1 MFDRNEKLQL
11 LHKYLND
18 IANAVNED
26 EVTRLFESYI
36 NQRGIHSED
45 DVIQSFYSAK
55 PYFEVIEAI
64 PDEIRQEFQLYRRER
79 QDNQGLQRQNMLDNV
94 HLLNVKNR
102 PCIDLGENS
111 DVTPEGNGMPC
122 QRIYRSRH
130 RFDERQS

>member
-1 MFDRNEKLQL
+1 MFDMNEKLQL

-26 EVTRLFESYI
+26 EVTRFFESYK
-36 NQRGIHSED
+36 NQRGIHSKD

-64 PDEIRQEFQLYRRER
+64 PDEIRQEFKLYQRER